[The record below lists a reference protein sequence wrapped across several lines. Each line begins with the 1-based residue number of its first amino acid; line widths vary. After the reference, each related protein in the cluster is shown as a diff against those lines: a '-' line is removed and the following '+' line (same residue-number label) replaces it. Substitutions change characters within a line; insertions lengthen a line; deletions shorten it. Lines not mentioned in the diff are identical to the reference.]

1 MRPKDLKREVRSF
14 GKLWKQSGHRIMVR
28 LLEAYSGDVLGVSKA
43 CVVYSIQ
50 TDASLAEAKQVA
62 REMGARI

>member
-1 MRPKDLKREVRSF
+1 MKPKDIKREVRSF
-14 GKLWKQSGHRIMVR
+14 GKLFESSGHRIMVR
-28 LLEAYSGDVLGVSKA
+28 LLDAYKSDLLGVSKA
-43 CVVYSIQ
+43 CVVYAMQ